1 MATSQLFLGARC
13 RYVGKHIKGI
23 FNDSDDGSKWCFFP
37 GLGEICFSLAP
48 KWVSHNGSGSQ
59 DCSTRGN
66 PKSGAPAKKS
76 SPNITKTPHGE
87 DPFWACACE
96 RESARVWECVWVC
109 VWARE
114 SVCECERECEMG
126 RLMRVG
132 TRVSSQNSNNTII
145 IAHLMKR
152 RFSVKNHRFWDL
164 DLILPDPLTQKRF
177 FSFLTY
183 NSVFMFWY
191 FFQSKSVL
199 TCQSPEIV
207 LRPLM
212 LVALLGDALI
222 QEVTWS
228 IQPPA

>member
-1 MATSQLFLGARC
+1 MGASQLFLGARC
-13 RYVGKHIKGI
+13 QYVGKHIKGI
-23 FNDSDDGSKWCFFP
+23 FNDSDDGSKWCVFP

-87 DPFWACACE
+87 DPFWACACVCD
-96 RESARVWECVWVC
+96 RECVWVC
-109 VWARE
+109 ESACERE
-114 SVCECERECEMG
+114 RECVCVRVCERECEMG

-152 RFSVKNHRFWDL
+152 RLSVKNHRYWDL
-164 DLILPDPLTQKRF
+164 DTRAVDTKAAF
-177 FSFLTY
+177 
-183 NSVFMFWY
+183 
-191 FFQSKSVL
+191 
-199 TCQSPEIV
+199 
-207 LRPLM
+207 
-212 LVALLGDALI
+212 
-222 QEVTWS
+222 
-228 IQPPA
+228 